1 MRILLITLV
10 TFFVFFIALLTIKFW
25 GKAQIYTD
33 YKHAIFQQKSA
44 VGIEFLRPSYDRLA
58 EVIKSD
64 KNIYLDVTV
73 TFDQKLVIPK
83 RKWIS
88 TEKPIRLFKYEEIKN
103 DVILATDIKDQLVNR
118 KIIFNL
124 VENAQ
129 AIHETFMYDMKQ
141 MGMEKGENFI
151 VTSQFEAPIKALKEI
166 APALIY
172 GSTQPEIL
180 KIVAMQSMYVLEA
193 ANIRADIIIHPLKI
207 RNQNFFNDEIMEELK
222 RRYKKI
228 IVGPINS
235 EELSEAQR
243 LQPFAVILNY

>member
-1 MRILLITLV
+1 MRIILITLASL
-10 TFFVFFIALLTIKFW
+10 FVFFIALLTIKFW
-25 GKAQIYTD
+25 GKAQVYTD
-33 YKHAIFQQKSA
+33 YKHAMFQSQTA
-44 VGIEFLRPSYDRLA
+44 GIEFVKPSYEHLD
-58 EVIKSD
+58 EIIKSD

-83 RKWIS
+83 RKWVS
-88 TEKPIRLFKYEEIKN
+88 TEKPVRLFNYDEIKN
-103 DVILATDIKDQLVNR
+103 DLILVVDIKDQLINK

-141 MGMEKGENFI
+141 MGFEKGNNFI

-207 RNQNFFNDEIMEELK
+207 RNQNFYNEEIIKELN
-222 RRYKKI
+222 RRYKRI